1 MWILKRWGIQNIN
14 HSYWPSTG
22 LSNRFKRRFG
32 RTQIPY
38 TSISKSTGI
47 KRLWQKDAMTLRCWK
62 QCARNTGTNS
72 ERGRLWLFPQ
82 GQSQAPGPPA
92 LQNPPLFH
100 PVTFLFLPT
109 LWLLF
114 DYYFSKTEKTV
125 GAQAC
130 QELPRFLQIG
140 AKFVRCIWNPHKFW
154 FSSLAAW

>member
-22 LSNRFKRRFG
+22 LSNRFKRRFE

-72 ERGRLWLFPQ
+72 ERKAMACPIG
-82 GQSQAPGPPA
+82 GQSQAPGPSA
-92 LQNPPLFH
+92 LQNLSFFH
-100 PVTFLFLPT
+100 PVTFSFLPT
-109 LWLLF
+109 RWLLF
-114 DYYFSKTEKTV
+114 DYYFPKNGKTV
-125 GAQAC
+125 GAQAY
-130 QELPRFLQIG
+130 QGFPRFLQMG
-140 AKFVRCIWNPHKFW
+140 ANFVRCTRNPHKTW
-154 FSSLAAW
+154 LSSLTAW